1 MHLFRLLLLFVVL
14 VEKLIVLRKAERNQF
29 ADLGAMTEPGQKFFF
44 RADAAGTVKTETVRF
59 VEELNVRQ
67 SSVFVLLQPHAAAS
81 GQSRYFLAFED
92 QQLAVGADDGHHVT
106 GNFQA
111 EHGRVAFGN
120 VHDFTSVAGLGN
132 DVVFVD
138 DKAVTAF

>member
-29 ADLGAMTEPGQKFFF
+29 ADLGAMTGPCQKFFF

-67 SSVFVLLQPHAAAS
+67 SSVFVLLQPHTAS
-81 GQSRYFLAFED
+81 PGQSRYFLA
-92 QQLAVGADDGHHVT
+92 LKTSSLRLSPTMATMSPVT
-106 GNFQA
+106 FRQNMAASPSETFMILRPL
-111 EHGRVAFGN
+111 RVWAMMWF
-120 VHDFTSVAGLGN
+120 SSMI
-132 DVVFVD
+132 
-138 DKAVTAF
+138 KP